1 MCSSDILSS
10 FLRTMTNGK
19 ALSHVSINYV
29 HIYYFSYS
37 FKELRTLGNFK
48 NDKYFPSSFL
58 IKMEYFFPV
67 QSCAGSR

>member
-48 NDKYFPSSFL
+48 NDKYFPPPSL
-58 IKMEYFFPV
+58 
-67 QSCAGSR
+67 